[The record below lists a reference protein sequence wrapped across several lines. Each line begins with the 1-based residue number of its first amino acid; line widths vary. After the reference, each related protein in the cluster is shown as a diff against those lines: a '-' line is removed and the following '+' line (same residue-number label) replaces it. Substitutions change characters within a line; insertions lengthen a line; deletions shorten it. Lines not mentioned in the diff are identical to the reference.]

1 MSTVSDLYPN
11 DGFLAGVALV
21 VLAICVTSAVALL
34 IARLFEHR
42 PAVQHTVLASAL
54 ICTLAT
60 PLIAILIRTSG
71 TSTFVWNV
79 LPAVGIQSAQGAS
92 AEGQSRPGSRL
103 QSGNTGLSGAG
114 LNGTGL
120 NGTGLNG
127 TGLNGTGLKG
137 AGLKGAGLNG
147 AGLDSAIINWL
158 VTLWRNDGRM
168 ELPRSRPESS
178 TADAAHTTLAGFH
191 RAVPLEG
198 MDANPTAAAGSA
210 GWHEAIRVGLTLSIT
225 VWLAGSAILFVRLA
239 RSSVKAWRICRSGK
253 PFHTDVRG
261 AVATG
266 VLRCLETDR
275 LPTILLSDAIESPV
289 ATGLF
294 RGAVILPA
302 GLISKITNDQLCD
315 VLVHECA
322 HVVRRDPLMLYLQ
335 VAAGSLFW
343 PIPLVHW
350 LNRQLTAAC
359 EEICDNYVI
368 AHRDPLR
375 YAETLLLVASLV
387 GQGRRRLPF
396 VGMLHW
402 RGKFESRIAGLIDE
416 NRNRSTRIPG
426 PRAGLCLVAF
436 LLASVAIC
444 GTTIQA
450 ERTDATPPEAS
461 QPPKAAEQQADAP
474 ATADAPPKAETPRPP
489 AVSTAAEAR
498 PKLAEKPAQPTQIQI
513 WWGMRGNLGGAFEKQ
528 VKQFNES
535 QDRIHANVRL
545 FDGYAALHTEL
556 NHAFRE
562 GGLPDAAAIEIHH
575 VAAFAVDQRI
585 SPLDEFIQSD
595 PSFEADD
602 LLPGILTNLRYQ
614 DKLYALPM
622 NRSTPILY
630 YNKDR
635 FAAAGLD
642 PDKPPA
648 TWQEVREMSGRL
660 TSDDGSQYG
669 FVAATSP
676 WFFESMVWSNG
687 GQLLVDGKP
696 TFAEHGAGPLQLW
709 ADMVHL
715 DHTAR
720 FFKNGFGEFASGRA
734 AMVVESTALLPRSEG
749 SPNAVPTGGGAAVIP
764 AKNSPEQ
771 KAAAWAF
778 MTWFIKTQQA
788 ADWSEATGYI
798 PVRESARTL
807 LRTEGFYD
815 KYPQF
820 EVAIK
825 QMAFAR
831 EAPPLPQWGEIWK
844 IIGDSM
850 TSVVRD
856 DEPALRTLKLAEKK
870 VEIALNPEETPKP

>member
-11 DGFLAGVALV
+11 DGFLAGVAVV

-34 IARLFEHR
+34 ISRLFVHR

-92 AEGQSRPGSRL
+92 VEGQSLPGSSL
-103 QSGNTGLSGAG
+103 QTSSADLNGAG
-114 LNGTGL
+114 LNGTAVDSNGL
-120 NGTGLNG
+120 ERASLDRAS
-127 TGLNGTGLKG
+127 LDG
-137 AGLKGAGLNG
+137 A
-147 AGLDSAIINWL
+147 IVNWL

-168 ELPRSRPESS
+168 DLPRSVPEPSA
-178 TADAAHTTLAGFH
+178 ADAAQTTLAGFH

-198 MDANPTAAAGSA
+198 VDANPTAAAGSA

-225 VWLAGSAILFVRLA
+225 VWLAGSAILLIRVA
-239 RSSVKAWRICRSGK
+239 RSSFKAWRICRSGK
-253 PFHTDVRG
+253 PFHSDVRG
-261 AVATG
+261 AVAIG
-266 VLRCLETDR
+266 VLRCLGTDR

-302 GLISKITNDQLCD
+302 GLLAKITNDQLCD

-335 VAAGSLFW
+335 VTAGSLFW

-387 GQGRRRLPF
+387 GQARRRLPF

-450 ERTDATPPEAS
+450 ERTDATPPEANAR
-461 QPPKAAEQQADAP
+461 Q
-474 ATADAPPKAETPRPP
+474 AETPLKADATSKADALPP
-489 AVSTAAEAR
+489 PKTESAAAEAR

-528 VKQFNES
+528 VKQFNEA
-535 QDRIHANVRL
+535 QDRIHVNVRS
-545 FDGYAALHTEL
+545 FDGYGALRTEL
-556 NHAFRE
+556 DHAFRE
-562 GGLPDAAAIEIHH
+562 GDLPDAAVIEIHH

-585 SPLDEFIQSD
+585 SPLDDFIQND

-642 PDKPPA
+642 PEKPPA

-720 FFKNGFGEFASGRA
+720 FFKGGFGEFASGRA
-734 AMVVESTALLPRSEG
+734 AMVVESTALLQAFASQSQFKLGTALLPRSEG
-749 SPNAVPTGGGAAVIP
+749 SANAVPTGGGAAVIP

-820 EVAIK
+820 EVAIQ

-831 EAPPLPQWGEIWK
+831 EAPQLPQWGEVWK

-856 DEPALRTLKLAEKK
+856 DEPALRTLKVAEKK